1 MRTVLTD
8 KVASGRN
15 ELVAIVVPDKA
26 RVALPD
32 NAPAASLWKA
42 DFGDKPGEIVLL
54 RGAQGHRWLLIRSTK
69 KAAMTAE
76 DVRIAA
82 AIARNKAESM
92 DRTSV
97 TVDLSLTKQ
106 SIAQLEAA
114 AEGANMAGYDHAIM
128 KADRKKTVVKKISIA
143 VSAANAEGR
152 KAVKQGS
159 ITAAANLC
167 ARELQNLPAN
177 ILTPKHFAAEAR
189 KVARGSAKISVKILG
204 RKAMEAL
211 GAGSLLGVAQGSV
224 NEPQLVHLTYK
235 PGGKSKG
242 RIALVGKGLTFDTG
256 GISLKPSPGMEDMK
270 FDMSGAAA
278 VLGAFEG
285 LAQGAQCDYEVHGI
299 LGCVENMPGG
309 NAQRPGD
316 IVTAMN
322 GKTIEVLNTDA
333 EGRLVLAD
341 CLCYTDKK
349 VKPDRIYD
357 VATLTGAAIHALGHL
372 TSAVMG
378 NDDKL
383 VNGLIAAGE
392 RAGEA
397 YWQLP
402 ITEDYRKL
410 TLGQYADLAN
420 INKPGQGA
428 GTIAGGCFLSYFV
441 GDRPWVHMDIAAT
454 AWNHPA
460 KPYYSEGG
468 GSGVATRTFLE
479 LLRSA

>member
-8 KVASGRN
+8 KVASGRS
-15 ELVAIVVPDKA
+15 ELVAIVVPEKA
-26 RVALPD
+26 RVTLPD
-32 NAPAASLWKA
+32 NAPAANTWKG
-42 DFGDKPGEIVLL
+42 DFGDKPGDTLLL
-54 RGAQGHRWLLIRSTK
+54 RGAQGHRWLLIRTAK

-76 DVRIAA
+76 DARIAG
-82 AIARNKAESM
+82 AIARNQAESM
-92 DRTSV
+92 ERANV
-97 TVDLSLTKQ
+97 TVDMQLTKQ
-106 SIAQLEAA
+106 TEVLLQGAS
-114 AEGANMAGYDHAIM
+114 EGANMAGYDHAVC
-128 KADRKKTVVKKISIA
+128 KADRKKAQVKKISVVA
-143 VSAANAEGR
+143 EVNTANR
-152 KAVKQGS
+152 KAVRQGANV
-159 ITAAANLC
+159 AAANLY

-177 ILTPKHFAAEAR
+177 ILTPKHFAAMAR
-189 KVARGSAKISVKILG
+189 KVARGSAKISVKVMG
-204 RKAMEAL
+204 RKALEAM
-211 GAGSLLGVAQGSV
+211 GAGSLLGVSQGSI

-235 PGGKSKG
+235 PGRKAKGK
-242 RIALVGKGLTFDTG
+242 IALVGKGLTFDTG
-256 GISLKPSPGMEDMK
+256 GISLKPSPSMEDMK

-285 LAQGAQCDYEVHGI
+285 LAKGALCDYEVHGI

-309 NAQRPGD
+309 KAQRPGD

-349 VKPDRIYD
+349 VKPDCIYD

-378 NDDKL
+378 NNDKKIK
-383 VNGLIAAGE
+383 GLIDAGE

-420 INKPGQGA
+420 IYKPGQGA

-441 GDRPWVHMDIAAT
+441 GDRDWVHMDIAAT
-454 AWNHPA
+454 AWNHPS
-460 KPYYSEGG
+460 KPYQSKGG
-468 GSGVATRTFLE
+468 GSGVSARTFLE
-479 LLRSA
+479 LLRS